1 MSNIPV
7 IDLVFVIFIVLM
19 IIHGYVKGF
28 VEEFFSWAAL
38 VAAILAAVFLHPAGA
53 AFIRKSIME
62 NVRYVPEILAFIGI
76 FLVVMLF
83 IRMIERVLKDVVKG
97 AKLGAV
103 NKLFGLIFG
112 LLEGFALVA
121 LILFVLSVQPV
132 FDVSKLIGDSI
143 FAQILL
149 PHFNKIPLDKGREI
163 ITTTLIFPF
172 GTEFFLFRA

>member
-7 IDLVFVIFIVLM
+7 IDLVFVIFIALM
-19 IIHGYVKGF
+19 VIHGYVKGF

-38 VAAILAAVFLHPAGA
+38 VLALLAAVFFHPAGA
-53 AFIRKSIME
+53 VFIRKSIME

-76 FLVVMLF
+76 FLIVMMF
-83 IRMIERVLKDVVKG
+83 IKLLERVLKDVIKG
-97 AKLGAV
+97 ANLGGV

-121 LILFVLSVQPV
+121 LILFVLRVQPV
-132 FDVSKLIGDSI
+132 FDYQKIIGDSI

-149 PHFNKIPLDKGREI
+149 PHIHKIPLDRGKDV
-163 ITTTLIFPF
+163 ITTTLIFPPELRF
-172 GTEFFLFRA
+172 TLFRA